1 MESILQ
7 SRVLR
12 IKKIE
17 RYLTD
22 KNIKLGKT
30 TKQTKEIF
38 IDHILTKNK
47 TRIKRRSRIRRKLLR
62 K

>member
-1 MESILQ
+1 MESILK

-12 IKKIE
+12 IRKVE

-22 KNIKLGKT
+22 NNIRLGET
-30 TKQTKEIF
+30 VKENKELF
-38 IDHILTKNK
+38 LNHFLTKNK
-47 TRIKRRSRIRRKLLR
+47 TRIKRRARLRRKLMR